1 MKLFALEA
9 EHDSWGKAK
18 RTIKMTY
25 EREFIRQ
32 KIAF

>member
-1 MKLFALEA
+1 MKLFAED
-9 EHDSWGKAK
+9 DSWGKAK
-18 RTIKMTY
+18 QTIKMTY